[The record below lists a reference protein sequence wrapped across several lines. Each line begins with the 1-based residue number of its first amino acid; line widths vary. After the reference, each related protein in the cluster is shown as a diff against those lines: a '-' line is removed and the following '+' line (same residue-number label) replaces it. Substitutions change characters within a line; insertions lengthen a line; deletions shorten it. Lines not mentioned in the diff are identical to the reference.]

1 MCSLFVWFFNYLR
14 RERYEP
20 PIGTP
25 IAFEKQRR
33 FKRLMFGFE
42 KEKMLAVTIEET
54 ATEER
59 WILRGHSLQTTKKGD
74 SVL

>member
-1 MCSLFVWFFNYLR
+1 
-14 RERYEP
+14 
-20 PIGTP
+20 
-25 IAFEKQRR
+25 
-33 FKRLMFGFE
+33 MFGFE

-59 WILRGHSLQTTKKGD
+59 WILRGHSLQITKKGD